1 MQVANVKQ
9 VSKPAV
15 ANQAIS
21 QTLIKQ
27 SEQPIANVVAKVA
40 KVAQANKTAS
50 FNRFL
55 EAYGDCV

>member
-9 VSKPAV
+9 VSKTQLV
-15 ANQAIS
+15 NQACHQTSVKKS
-21 QTLIKQ
+21 QKRDVKL
-27 SEQPIANVVAKVA
+27 EVVAEPA
-40 KVAQANKTAS
+40 KAPS